1 MFNNPADPL
10 NTFLDIQAGA
20 GGTEACDWASM
31 LLRQYLKYAER
42 KGFKA
47 TLEDPKVL
55 ASFEKYDQ
63 SVIYM
68 NTEDYTKYARETF
81 PKEKKLIEQ
90 LGLAKP
96 A

>member
-1 MFNNPADPL
+1 
-10 NTFLDIQAGA
+10 
-20 GGTEACDWASM
+20 
-31 LLRQYLKYAER
+31 
-42 KGFKA
+42 
-47 TLEDPKVL
+47 LEDPKVL

-90 LGLAKP
+90 LGLAKQ